1 MSVGSLLVRVCASLL
16 FLAFLWSLIRF
27 AVGLRFEKRAREKAL
42 DLEELEGRRLVAE
55 IPLDARMLLVLDD
68 GDALIWD
75 KERLEYAE
83 IAGARMLLNGRAL
96 ASVARP
102 GFDPPQGDAGED
114 VVERER
120 WEVRLYRRDGTTRDL
135 GCGSLREGVSR
146 EIATRVFD
154 AVRAAFKATSTGP
167 GAGRGAG
174 SPP

>member
-1 MSVGSLLVRVCASLL
+1 MSVGSLLVQVIASLL

-42 DLEELEGRRLVAE
+42 DREESEGRRVVAE
-55 IPLDARMLLVLDD
+55 VPLEARMLLVLDD

-75 KERLEYAE
+75 QERLEYAE
-83 IAGARMLLNGRAL
+83 IAGARMLLNGGTL

-102 GFDPPQGDAGED
+102 GFELPDGDAGED
-114 VVERER
+114 VERER
-120 WEVRLYRRDGTTRDL
+120 WEVRLYRRDGTIRDL

-154 AVRAAFKATSTGP
+154 AVRAAITTTSTGP
-167 GAGRGAG
+167 GAARGADS
-174 SPP
+174 SP